1 MTIEQRAIL
10 ERLRVHTFDVLST
23 NYGVPARVLNAALAD
38 AMRRVEAEC
47 LPLPCARCGA
57 VGTSVAPGYSIVA
70 GGACVCAHCLRPG
83 EEIARA
89 KRLV

>member
-38 AMRRVEAEC
+38 AMRRVEAEY
-47 LPLPCARCGA
+47 LPPPCKRRRGKA
-57 VGTSVAPGYSIVA
+57 
-70 GGACVCAHCLRPG
+70 
-83 EEIARA
+83 ERA
-89 KRLV
+89 

>member
-1 MTIEQRAIL
+1 MTTEQRAIL

-38 AMRRVEAEC
+38 AMRRVEIEY
-47 LPLPCARCGA
+47 LPSCTRCGA
-57 VGTSVAPGYSIVA
+57 VGTNVASIVA
-70 GGACVCAHCLRPG
+70 GGACVCAHWLRPG

-89 KRLV
+89 KGRV

>member
-1 MTIEQRAIL
+1 MTTEQRAIL

-38 AMRRVEAEC
+38 AMCRVEAEC
-47 LPLPCARCGA
+47 LPSPCARCGA
-57 VGTSVAPGYSIVA
+57 VGTNVASIVA

-83 EEIARA
+83 EEMMRV
-89 KRLV
+89 KEMV

>member
-10 ERLRVHTFDVLST
+10 ERLNNHVFDVLST

-38 AMRRVEAEC
+38 AMRRVEAEYL
-47 LPLPCARCGA
+47 LPSCARCGA
-57 VGTSVAPGYSIVA
+57 VGTNVASIVA

-83 EEIARA
+83 EEMMRV

>member
-38 AMRRVEAEC
+38 AMRRVEIEY
-47 LPLPCARCGA
+47 LPSCARWGA
-57 VGTSVAPGYSIVA
+57 LGTNVASIVV
-70 GGACVCAHCLRPG
+70 GGGVCVCAHCLRPG
-83 EEIARA
+83 EEIARV